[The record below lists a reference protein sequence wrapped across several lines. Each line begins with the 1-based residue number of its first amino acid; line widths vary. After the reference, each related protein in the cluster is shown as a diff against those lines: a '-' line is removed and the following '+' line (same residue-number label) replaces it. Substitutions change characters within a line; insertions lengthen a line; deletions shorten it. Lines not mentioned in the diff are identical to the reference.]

1 VTESVVAAAVALVL
15 AATQLPARAATT
27 TLSVTL
33 GNAGITLSR
42 ASVPAGTIAFAI
54 RNTAASARRFTV
66 AGRRTA
72 PIAPRQR
79 ATLTVTLP
87 RGGSY
92 ALVSSGA
99 GRTTKATLRVFA
111 LAIATPTTSPSPTAT
126 PSTAGLSTC
135 AHPVA
140 TTVTVTMTDGGFLF
154 SQTSVPC
161 GAVTFT
167 TTNAGRLEHS
177 LVLGSAAK
185 PGLNAGETATF
196 TVQLAP
202 GDVHWECGTFGHD
215 DLGEEGTL
223 VVA

>member
-1 VTESVVAAAVALVL
+1 MVALVF
-15 AATQLPARAATT
+15 AATQLPARGATT

-33 GNAGITLSR
+33 GNGKITLSR
-42 ASVPAGTIAFAI
+42 ASVPAGTVAFAI

-66 AGRRTA
+66 AGKRTA
-72 PIAPRQR
+72 PIAPGKH
-79 ATLTVTLP
+79 ATLTVALP
-87 RGGSY
+87 HGGSY

-99 GRTTKATLRVFA
+99 NRTAKATLHVFA
-111 LAIATPTTSPSPTAT
+111 LPIATPTPAPSQTAT
-126 PSTAGLSTC
+126 PPAPGLSTC

-140 TTVTVTMTDGGFLF
+140 TAVTVTMTDGGFVF
-154 SQTSVPC
+154 SQTSIPC

-167 TTNAGRLEHS
+167 TTNAGHLEHS
-177 LVLGSAAK
+177 LVLGSGAK